1 MRRRFFV
8 RACGYRIMM
17 LDDTRKVEA
26 RRLIRRGRIIT
37 GLLLLGSLAGIL
49 GGAAAVN
56 RLGFADFFARFSS
69 PRAIL
74 ALGLFY
80 LIYLPAS
87 LRIYYILLLNA
98 TGVFTASERR
108 YYQKGKQQ
116 WEKYLFRAALL
127 AGILVILLAVVLRLT
142 R

>member
-1 MRRRFFV
+1 MNDGSINLKAKSV
-8 RACGYRIMM
+8 
-17 LDDTRKVEA
+17 
-26 RRLIRRGRIIT
+26 IRRGRIIA
-37 GLLLLGSLAGIL
+37 GLLLFGSLAGIL

-56 RLGFADFFARFSS
+56 RLSAADFFARFSS

-98 TGVFTASERR
+98 TGVFTAS
-108 YYQKGKQQ
+108 G
-116 WEKYLFRAALL
+116 AALL
-127 AGILVILLAVVLRLT
+127 PGRQAEMGKVSLQICPSGRHFGSIAGGYGLG
-142 R
+142 

>member
-1 MRRRFFV
+1 MNEDS
-8 RACGYRIMM
+8 IN
-17 LDDTRKVEA
+17 LKA
-26 RRLIRRGRIIT
+26 RQTIRRGRIIA
-37 GLLLLGSLAGIL
+37 GLLIFGSMAGIL

-56 RLGFADFFARFSS
+56 RLSAADFFARFCS

-74 ALGLFY
+74 WFGLFY

-98 TGVFTASERR
+98 KGVFTASERH
-108 YYQKGKQQ
+108 YYQEGKQK
-116 WEKYLFRAALL
+116 WEKYLFRSALL
-127 AGILVILLAVVLRLT
+127 AGILVILVLVATILT

>member
-1 MRRRFFV
+1 MNDGSINSKARRVMRR
-8 RACGYRIMM
+8 C
-17 LDDTRKVEA
+17 
-26 RRLIRRGRIIT
+26 RIIA
-37 GLLLLGSLAGIL
+37 GLLILGSLAGIL

-56 RLGFADFFARFSS
+56 RLSAADFFARFGS
-69 PRAIL
+69 PRAII

-98 TGVFTASERR
+98 KGVFTAAERH
-108 YYQKGKQQ
+108 YYLEGKQK
-116 WEKYLFRAALL
+116 WEKYLFRSALL
-127 AGILVILLAVVLRLT
+127 AVILVVLFVVMVRLT

>member
-1 MRRRFFV
+1 MNDGSV
-8 RACGYRIMM
+8 KLKA
-17 LDDTRKVEA
+17 KSV
-26 RRLIRRGRIIT
+26 IRRGRIIA
-37 GLLLLGSLAGIL
+37 GLLIFGSLAGLL

-56 RLGFADFFARFSS
+56 RTGAADFFARVSS

-74 ALGLFY
+74 WLGLFY

-98 TGVFTASERR
+98 TGVFTAEERR
-108 YYQKGKQQ
+108 YYQESKQK

-127 AGILVILLAVVLRLT
+127 AGVLVVLLALRLSLT

>member
-1 MRRRFFV
+1 MNDGFIKLKAESV
-8 RACGYRIMM
+8 
-17 LDDTRKVEA
+17 VH
-26 RRLIRRGRIIT
+26 RGRIIT
-37 GLLLLGSLAGIL
+37 GLLIFGSLAGIL

-56 RLGFADFFARFSS
+56 RLSAADFFARFSS
-69 PRAIL
+69 PTAII

-98 TGVFTASERR
+98 KGVFTVPERH
-108 YYQKGKQQ
+108 YYQEGKQK
-116 WEKYLFRAALL
+116 WERYLFRSALL
-127 AGILVILLAVVLRLT
+127 AVILVVLLAVMIRLT